1 MLYIGGGN
9 ARLIE
14 PPLPANVKTVS
25 NIAGITGG
33 VRLWDGRMDH
43 AFAKKLPAFA
53 EKTTSSPCAALVDA
67 LADSRTV
74 TTAVFG
80 GYQERLRGNNAQVW
94 RAICSSSCEARTS
107 TEQRGAGRVLG
118 LFAGGFR

>member
-14 PPLPANVKTVS
+14 PPLPANVKIVS

-43 AFAKKLPAFA
+43 AFAEQPPDFA
-53 EKTTSSPCAALVDA
+53 EQPA
-67 LADSRTV
+67 
-74 TTAVFG
+74 
-80 GYQERLRGNNAQVW
+80 
-94 RAICSSSCEARTS
+94 
-107 TEQRGAGRVLG
+107 
-118 LFAGGFR
+118 